1 MKNETGRKKLER
13 LYGKGCFM
21 ERAGI
26 REITPDEEELL
37 KKTIKGFKKL
47 DRTMTYH
54 HIKQKS
60 KGGKVTIENGANLAA
75 YNHQWLHAQPPQIQA
90 EINAKLRD
98 FKYKIDMARLSVGD
112 DGLEFNKIN
121 LDFNMEDCIEIPV
134 YDNILLKDEPAKR
147 PKFNRAKEK
156 IKTQKFIEEEIEE
169 WNRE

>member
-1 MKNETGRKKLER
+1 MENKTGRKKLER

-26 REITPDEEELL
+26 REITPDEEQLL

-134 YDNILLKDEPAKR
+134 YDNILLEDEPAKR

-156 IKTQKFIEEEIEE
+156 IA
-169 WNRE
+169 